1 MVLLCGNVRTTNPVI
16 NCDCMGCSYVDQ
28 PSDWGAVDGDCS
40 CAGGVLHCAVIDW
53 IAVIAGLRCAESI
66 KGVLR
71 CVVLYLTLAAL
82 ASGGE
87 RVAVKWEWAQHKL
100 SIFGY

>member
-1 MVLLCGNVRTTNPVI
+1 MIAVLRDCGLEV
-16 NCDCMGCSYVDQ
+16 
-28 PSDWGAVDGDCS
+28 A
-40 CAGGVLHCAVIDW
+40 A

-82 ASGGE
+82 ASGGGLALGDA
-87 RVAVKWEWAQHKL
+87 R
-100 SIFGY
+100 SC

>member
-1 MVLLCGNVRTTNPVI
+1 MLCCGRI
-16 NCDCMGCSYVDQ
+16 
-28 PSDWGAVDGDCS
+28 AV
-40 CAGGVLHCAVIDW
+40 AA

-87 RVAVKWEWAQHKL
+87 RVAVKWEWALHKL

>member
-1 MVLLCGNVRTTNPVI
+1 MLCCGI
-16 NCDCMGCSYVDQ
+16 
-28 PSDWGAVDGDCS
+28 AV
-40 CAGGVLHCAVIDW
+40 AA
-53 IAVIAGLRCAESI
+53 IAVIAGLRCEESI

-87 RVAVKWEWAQHKL
+87 RVAVKWEWAQLKL

>member
-1 MVLLCGNVRTTNPVI
+1 MLCCGI
-16 NCDCMGCSYVDQ
+16 
-28 PSDWGAVDGDCS
+28 AV
-40 CAGGVLHCAVIDW
+40 AA
-53 IAVIAGLRCAESI
+53 IAVIAGLRCEESI

-71 CVVLYLTLAAL
+71 CVVLYLTIAAL

-100 SIFGY
+100 SNFYCKNRMKFTQRGQAHKSHLASSKVPTEDLLR